1 MSIPSIPVQ
10 TPHPVDRTECTRSRH
25 SGAGQPNRLDGL
37 LSLAEVI
44 PAGSLGVG
52 KRLPDDVVKF
62 RVHAG
67 MKARPKPKEKP
78 ARALAD
84 ALAAGRDYLSQ
95 TEEAIQVR
103 LARPRMTA
111 LGALS
116 AVNRV
121 RRLDRDRGN

>member
-1 MSIPSIPVQ
+1 MAPTKRKRSPAFSASSARAAAWIAAPSLRCVMSILPVQQASIPLIPVQ
-10 TPHPVDRTECTRSRH
+10 TPDPVDRTECTRSRH

-52 KRLPDDVVKF
+52 KRLPDDVVEF

-78 ARALAD
+78 
-84 ALAAGRDYLSQ
+84 
-95 TEEAIQVR
+95 
-103 LARPRMTA
+103 
-111 LGALS
+111 
-116 AVNRV
+116 
-121 RRLDRDRGN
+121 RRLGHSHAGLST